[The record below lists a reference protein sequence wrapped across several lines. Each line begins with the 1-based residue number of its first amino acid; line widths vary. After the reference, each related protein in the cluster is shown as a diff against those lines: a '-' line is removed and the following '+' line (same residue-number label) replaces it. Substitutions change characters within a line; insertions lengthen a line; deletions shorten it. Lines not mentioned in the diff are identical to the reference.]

1 MIWIPIAAAAFVLA
15 FANGANDNSKGV
27 ATLIGSRLLSM
38 KRAINFSA
46 VATFAGSIT
55 AVFFASVLL
64 SRFSGKGIVD
74 DALVSAAIFP
84 LSVGIAAAITV
95 LSATRL
101 GMPIS
106 TTHALVGAIVGVG
119 IGADAL
125 HWSAVGSKF
134 FLPLLLSPAIA
145 LLATVVIYTAF
156 RFMRQRMNVNH
167 QTCICINERVEP
179 ITLHNNGTATLRSSG
194 VTLTVT
200 DTDTCKQQYTGRIA
214 GVGAQRVL
222 DVLHIISAG
231 ALSFARGLNDTPK
244 IAALM
249 LVTGGVTGGVTG
261 ASVSLLTIGVGIA
274 LGGILA
280 VRRVART
287 MSYQITEM
295 NDGQAFSA
303 NLVSATL
310 VTLATLKFQVPVSTT
325 HTSCGSLFGI
335 GMVNRKAH
343 WAVIGRIVLAW
354 ITTLP
359 VAGLLGWTAW
369 QLLR

>member
-1 MIWIPIAAAAFVLA
+1 MTWITIAIVAFLLA
-15 FANGANDNSKGV
+15 FANGANDNAKGV

-38 KRAINFSA
+38 KQAIGFAA
-46 VATFAGSIT
+46 VMTFLGSIT

-64 SRFSGKGIVD
+64 SRFSGTGIVD
-74 DALVSAAIFP
+74 DELVNVAMFP
-84 LSVGIAAAITV
+84 LSVGIAAAVTV
-95 LSATRL
+95 FAATRI

-119 IGADAL
+119 VGADAL

-145 LLATVVIYTAF
+145 LMLTVIVYSIF
-156 RFMRQRMNVNH
+156 RFTRHRLGVDH
-167 QTCICINERVEP
+167 QTCVCVDERVEP
-179 ITLHNNGTATLRSSG
+179 VTVHDDGSATMMSTGLALS
-194 VTLTVT
+194 VA
-200 DTDTCKQQYTGRIA
+200 DMNTCKEQYA
-214 GVGAQRVL
+214 GNVVGISAQRIL
-222 DVLHIISAG
+222 DSLHLLSAG

-249 LVTGGVTGGVTG
+249 LVAGGVG
-261 ASVSLLTIGVGIA
+261 ADVSLLTVGIGIA
-274 LGGILA
+274 LGGVLA
-280 VRRVART
+280 VKRVANT
-287 MSYQITEM
+287 MSYQITDM

-303 NLVSATL
+303 NFVSAIL
-310 VTLATLKFQVPVSTT
+310 VTLATLKFHVPVSTT

-359 VAGLLGWTAW
+359 VAGILGWAAW
-369 QLLR
+369 QLLH